1 MKRYV
6 KILSSRDMAS
16 SSAIV
21 SIVLT
26 PPGMAALA
34 AFVALGHLSV
44 WQGKEMLS
52 SGWDPHLVSPFSG
65 LAYLALLIFSVLAHE
80 AGHLAAAAYR
90 GDLSAGMYLGLNSW
104 APAFMTSR
112 DARRTASGCRERPA
126 LDLAGVSSQVLFAS
140 SLGLL
145 FLLTGAS
152 LLPPSILL
160 IDMAALASLL
170 PIPGT
175 DGYRFLLKSRMKG
188 DRLEKNSNG
197 LGSPYAVLGLC
208 LFILYSALS
217 LALLVSVIGQW
228 LRGTPAWTLVHNY
241 GILETAGYVTLL
253 LPVLQY
259 AYWALRGLPAVITSI
274 RHL

>member
-6 KILSSRDMAS
+6 KILSSRDMAAS
-16 SSAIV
+16 GAIV
-21 SIVLT
+21 SIALT

-44 WQGKEMLS
+44 WQGREMLS

-65 LAYLALLIFSVLAHE
+65 LAYLSLLILSVLAHE
-80 AGHLAAAAYR
+80 MGHLAAAAYR
-90 GDLSAGMYLGLNSW
+90 GDLSAGMYIGLNSW
-104 APAFMTSR
+104 APAFLTYR
-112 DARRTASGCRERPA
+112 GARRTSSGCQERPV

-140 SLGLL
+140 SLGFL

-175 DGYRFLLKSRMKG
+175 DGYRFLLKSRMRRDHLG
-188 DRLEKNSNG
+188 KNSNW

-208 LFILYSALS
+208 LFTLYSVLS
-217 LALLVSVIGQW
+217 LALLVSVTGQW
-228 LRGTPAWTLVHNY
+228 LRGIPVWMLVQNH
-241 GILETAGYVTLL
+241 GILETAEYVILL

-259 AYWALRGLPAVITSI
+259 AYWALRGLPAIITSL
-274 RHL
+274 RYL